1 VAPAHQHPAAQHRGE
16 LAAQGHH
23 QRPGG
28 EEERR
33 HRQRSGQVMRDEEP
47 DRDVG
52 QHARESEGAGHRAD
66 LPVGP
71 PPPVTLEPATLA
83 TQL

>member
-1 VAPAHQHPAAQHRGE
+1 
-16 LAAQGHH
+16 
-23 QRPGG
+23 
-28 EEERR
+28 
-33 HRQRSGQVMRDEEP
+33 MRDEEP